1 MFKKRLGI
9 ILMLVCIL
17 TTTATE
23 AFAAAS
29 RQPTPALASRCSPIP
44 PRQSL

>member
-23 AFAAAS
+23 AFAAEVFSFEAV
-29 RQPTPALASRCSPIP
+29 RRLWPAGAARSP
-44 PRQSL
+44 